1 MCVVRCASKSKH
13 KAALT
18 DASKDKSSEKKD
30 VTSAVTTGVES
41 RELNCEYRVFS

>member
-18 DASKDKSSEKKD
+18 GTSKDKSSEKKD
-30 VTSAVTTGVES
+30 VTSGVMKGVES
-41 RELNCEYRVFS
+41 QELNCVYRVFS